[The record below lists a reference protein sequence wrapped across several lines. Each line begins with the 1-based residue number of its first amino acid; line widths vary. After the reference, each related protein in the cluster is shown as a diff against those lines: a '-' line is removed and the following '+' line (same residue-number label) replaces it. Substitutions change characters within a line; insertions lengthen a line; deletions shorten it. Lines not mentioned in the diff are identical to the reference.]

1 MSSQEQFRE
10 SMIRLLIEEQLTLDS
25 FIRKALKYGVSVIP
39 PETIVTAECRVDF
52 SRFFPNISNGKV
64 IGGTFG

>member
-10 SMIRLLIEEQLTLDS
+10 NMIKLLIEEQLTLEL
-25 FIRKALKYGVSVIP
+25 FIKKATKYGVSVVT
-39 PETIVTAECRVDF
+39 PEKVFTADCKLNF
-52 SRFFPNISNGKV
+52 TRFFPNISNGKV